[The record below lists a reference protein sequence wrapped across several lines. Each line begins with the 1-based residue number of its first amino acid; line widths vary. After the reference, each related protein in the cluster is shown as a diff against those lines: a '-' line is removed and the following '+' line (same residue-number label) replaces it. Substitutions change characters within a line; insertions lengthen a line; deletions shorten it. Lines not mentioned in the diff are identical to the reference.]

1 MVRTVVGL
9 AVCVAGAVHGQPAAP
24 RFEVASVRPVSPA
37 PGSSSGIGTGH
48 GRLTANNVT
57 LKRCVIGAYGR
68 GPNEIFG
75 GPEWLD
81 SDRFEIIAKAEEP
94 VGDAALMAMLQTLLA
109 ELFKLAVHRE
119 TRTIPAYVLEVARKG
134 PKLEK
139 AAGGVSSDASG
150 RGSIVAGNTTMD
162 HFAWVLAR
170 QMDLPVVNR
179 TGLEGAFNL
188 KLTWTPDSGQPARP
202 GGDSGLPDGP
212 SIFTAMQEQLGLRL
226 RSEKTPVAVLV
237 VDHAERP
244 SEN

>member
-1 MVRTVVGL
+1 
-9 AVCVAGAVHGQPAAP
+9 
-24 RFEVASVRPVSPA
+24 VASIKPSSPDPHA
-37 PGSSSGIGTGH
+37 SSGINSGH
-48 GRLTANNVT
+48 GRISASSVT
-57 LKRCVIGAYGR
+57 LKRCVIGAYGL

-75 GPEWLD
+75 GPGWLD

-94 VGDAALMAMLQTLLA
+94 VGDAALMAMLRTLLA
-109 ELFKLAVHRE
+109 ERFKLAVHRE

-150 RGSIVAGNTTMD
+150 WAMIDAANTTMD

-202 GGDSGLPDGP
+202 GGDSGVPDGP
-212 SIFTAMQEQLGLRL
+212 SIFTAIQEQLGLRL

-237 VDHAERP
+237 VDHAEKP